1 MFRGFC
7 RLQDALEALKH
18 RKSTQSRPPIS
29 RSPSVELIRDSD
41 ILVPPSSSPAPT
53 PQQSKYFASKIP
65 QKNGG
70 SDSLDKRTDAGKHEK
85 YPSLNGSPSDVLRA
99 IHRHSPQPLRRP
111 KPRYVDPDE
120 EESPVKPTPAAPSM
134 ISSVRQPSLVHA
146 AQSVRDDH
154 EEKMIQRLSSQFPNV
169 EQSTISSLLRK
180 YPGNPDRAINQI
192 HYANQMKA
200 EQESYTSAKN
210 ATSKR
215 SSPLPVPASPVASNS
230 KSKKKNE
237 NSTIYANRK
246 RNRRSNDSEEEFSGG
261 GSEDDFSDGEDGR
274 KRRRGEDDEPDAED
288 AALKA
293 FNEDSVETL
302 TGTIGMFWR
311 WFLGAW
317 LTSRSSLS
325 S

>member
-1 MFRGFC
+1 M
-7 RLQDALEALKH
+7 
-18 RKSTQSRPPIS
+18 
-29 RSPSVELIRDSD
+29 
-41 ILVPPSSSPAPT
+41 
-53 PQQSKYFASKIP
+53 
-65 QKNGG
+65 
-70 SDSLDKRTDAGKHEK
+70 DKRTDAGKHEK

-215 SSPLPVPASPVASNS
+215 SSPLLVPASPVASNS

-274 KRRRGEDDEPDAED
+274 KRRKGEDDEPDAED